1 MMEQDEV
8 MSIFKTTEDSETEA
22 IFEAE
27 EVDVVYITSPN
38 GYKFR
43 VEFKF
48 EWQLLSKPGEKY
60 NEEVVDKDGI
70 PTGTDSKTKLTFLK
84 HSLNLFYYSNSELKK
99 L

>member
-8 MSIFKTTEDSETEA
+8 MSIFTTTEDSETEA

-70 PTGTDSKTKLTFLK
+70 PTRHRFKDKLYFSFNFDK
-84 HSLNLFYYSNSELKK
+84 P
-99 L
+99 

>member
-8 MSIFKTTEDSETEA
+8 MSIFTTTEDSETEA

-70 PTGTDSKTKLTFLK
+70 PTRHRFKDTL
-84 HSLNLFYYSNSELKK
+84 Y
-99 L
+99 